1 MPIRNYEKLKINQ
14 KGRIN
19 LPNNEM
25 IFRVSGVY
33 AIFLITSGSHLWE
46 SPAMREILYIPEIL
60 FNFFQTI
67 VF

>member
-33 AIFLITSGSHLWE
+33 AISLITSGSHRWD
-46 SPAMREILYIPEIL
+46 SPAVRVILYIPEIL
-60 FNFFQTI
+60 YNFFQTI